1 MKKKNIR
8 NRKDV
13 LSSKCF
19 SCQLKLDFDIPTIKT
34 ENLKIQK
41 SSLESL
47 LFGIKKTMLAILSHS
62 EKSKNEYIKSI
73 LKELSDDLKHMLKE
87 KKSDNDILENE
98 NSKIKKNIQNKLF
111 IKKESE
117 QVKANN
123 NINNKNININN
134 LNSEIFSLKTLNFF
148 AENYIDHIHS
158 LIYKK
163 K

>member
-1 MKKKNIR
+1 M
-8 NRKDV
+8 
-13 LSSKCF
+13 
-19 SCQLKLDFDIPTIKT
+19 
-34 ENLKIQK
+34 
-41 SSLESL
+41 
-47 LFGIKKTMLAILSHS
+47 
-62 EKSKNEYIKSI
+62 
-73 LKELSDDLKHMLKE
+73 SDDLKDMLKE

-117 QVKANN
+117 QVEANN
-123 NINNKNININN
+123 NINNKNINININN